1 MKMVKSL
8 LLGTAAGL
16 VAMTGAQ
23 AADLPVKA
31 KPVQY
36 VKICSLYGA
45 GFYYIPGTDTC
56 IKVGGWVRMQMGY
69 GFNGNMSN
77 GPMMGN
83 LNNRSTND
91 FMTRNRGYITADA
104 RSQTEYGT
112 LRGYIAVGLNNDNPI
127 PGMSSPTVSAAAG
140 TITAGSQGGVG
151 FSANRAF
158 IQFAGFTAGLS
169 QSMYD
174 GMNYAVMSYYGGSI
188 WTPGGADTGDSGWQ
202 VLAYTAQLGNGLSA
216 TISAE
221 NPRNAAVTGYSSA
234 GTAVTAI
241 PSTVS
246 PTTVSGRE
254 GNKFPDVVG
263 NLRIDQAWGFGQ
275 VMGAIHDASATYDDS
290 TVSLSTHPSNKL
302 GYALGVAGRVN
313 LPMLGVGDYITAQ
326 FNWTKGA
333 IKYAT
338 AGSSL
343 SNTQGGT
350 KAAGSMTDG
359 VYLNGASNIEL
370 TTAWSVGAGY
380 EHNWNPKWKTSVYG
394 GYAKVDYSDVANT
407 IVNTTG
413 AQAVGANA
421 DFSTWQIG
429 TRTAWAPVNN
439 LEVGL
444 DVIYTKLNTA
454 TASTVAAGTL
464 TAADQSA
471 WITHLRIQRNFYP

>member
-1 MKMVKSL
+1 
-8 LLGTAAGL
+8 
-16 VAMTGAQ
+16 
-23 AADLPVKA
+23 
-31 KPVQY
+31 
-36 VKICSLYGA
+36 
-45 GFYYIPGTDTC
+45 
-56 IKVGGWVRMQMGY
+56 
-69 GFNGNMSN
+69 
-77 GPMMGN
+77 
-83 LNNRSTND
+83 
-91 FMTRNRGYITADA
+91 
-104 RSQTEYGT
+104 
-112 LRGYIAVGLNNDNPI
+112 
-127 PGMSSPTVSAAAG
+127 
-140 TITAGSQGGVG
+140 
-151 FSANRAF
+151 
-158 IQFAGFTAGLS
+158 
-169 QSMYD
+169 
-174 GMNYAVMSYYGGSI
+174 
-188 WTPGGADTGDSGWQ
+188 
-202 VLAYTAQLGNGLSA
+202 
-216 TISAE
+216 
-221 NPRNAAVTGYSSA
+221 
-234 GTAVTAI
+234 
-241 PSTVS
+241 
-246 PTTVSGRE
+246 
-254 GNKFPDVVG
+254 
-263 NLRIDQAWGFGQ
+263 
-275 VMGAIHDASATYDDS
+275 
-290 TVSLSTHPSNKL
+290 
-302 GYALGVAGRVN
+302 
-313 LPMLGVGDYITAQ
+313 MLGVGDYITAQ